1 MTHSVIY
8 LDIFLYNSQNKGV
21 LQILPILINS
31 ARLINSANINIIHC
45 FMNILLIIDCGG
57 MGVQG
62 PKCNNVIST
71 TEPM

>member
-1 MTHSVIY
+1 M
-8 LDIFLYNSQNKGV
+8 SQFDPFCDLSEYFS
-21 LQILPILINS
+21 LQ
-31 ARLINSANINIIHC
+31 NSANIDKFRHVDKSANINIHC